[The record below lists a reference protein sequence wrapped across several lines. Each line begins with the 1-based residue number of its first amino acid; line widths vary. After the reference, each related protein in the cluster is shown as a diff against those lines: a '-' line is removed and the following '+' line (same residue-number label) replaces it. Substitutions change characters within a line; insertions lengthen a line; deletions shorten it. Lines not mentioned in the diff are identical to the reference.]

1 MASLFEAEEASV
13 GSISLSATLLDDA
26 ADEDALLVIRFLLL
40 LKFETETFQIGT
52 LVRKRTLLRK
62 LAFTVKPHLFL
73 DLPFEAAP

>member
-1 MASLFEAEEASV
+1 LASLFEAEEASV

-40 LKFETETFQIGT
+40 LKFETETFQIQ

>member
-40 LKFETETFQIGT
+40 LKFETETFQI
-52 LVRKRTLLRK
+52 
-62 LAFTVKPHLFL
+62 H
-73 DLPFEAAP
+73 

>member
-40 LKFETETFQIGT
+40 LKFETETFQIQ

>member
-40 LKFETETFQIGT
+40 L
-52 LVRKRTLLRK
+52 
-62 LAFTVKPHLFL
+62 FL